1 MTAIDWA
8 DPKRTDVI
16 RFQMV
21 DPNNLDSAFGDIE
34 DVQKGSSSL
43 TYGYYTD
50 TRYSS
55 KIVFLKGNN

>member
-1 MTAIDWA
+1 MIDWA

-16 RFQMV
+16 RFIMV
-21 DPNNLDSAFGDIE
+21 DPNNLDETYGEID
-34 DVQKGSSSL
+34 DVQLGSSDI

-55 KIVFLKGNN
+55 KITFLADNNYI